1 MAQVTRA
8 ARKFTREEED
18 EFLPYDWEPDNLLN
32 RRPLT
37 PAVHAWLQTYHVDDY
52 YGRDGAG
59 TLLSFIVH
67 GEMYT
72 SAAAIPKAE
81 LVSLARD
88 LLARG
93 ADPNAGKNGSILFEA
108 CTGLAPDVMVPLLCE
123 AGADPNTTKDH
134 KGRTALAVV
143 LREVLKAQISCG
155 VTAPVGMKTHWSEL
169 DTLELVRAL
178 LRSGAQLDAIE
189 DSGDSSL
196 EYPFVDDQGRF
207 VRGPLSAE
215 SILRSYDC
223 FIPYEHTNTSQLP
236 EIKRLVAGVR
246 AAKGSYARYVKK
258 EVLVLRALVRK
269 RRATT
274 DDTNQQMAF
283 DILARSPDE
292 IAWRILGFR
301 RW

>member
-8 ARKFTREEED
+8 ARRLTREEEH
-18 EFLPYDWEPDNLLN
+18 EFLPYNDPSLPGLLN
-32 RRPLT
+32 QRPLT

-67 GEMYT
+67 GEMYSGT
-72 SAAAIPKAE
+72 TIPKAE

-93 ADPNAGKNGSILFEA
+93 ADPNAGKYGSILIEA
-108 CTGLAPDVMVPLLCE
+108 CTGVAPNLMVPLLLE
-123 AGADPNTTKDH
+123 AGADPTTKNSQ
-134 KGRTALAVV
+134 GRTALSFV
-143 LREVLKAQISCG
+143 LREVLKEQITGSRH
-155 VTAPVGMKTHWSEL
+155 VRAKSSEL
-169 DTLELVRAL
+169 DTLELVRAF
-178 LRSGAQLDAIE
+178 LRSGAQLDAIDVGCDE
-189 DSGDSSL
+189 GGASTPL
-196 EYPFVDDQGRF
+196 YYQGG
-207 VRGPLSAE
+207 VVLGPLSAE
-215 SILRSYDC
+215 QLLRIYDC
-223 FIPYEHTNTSQLP
+223 YIPWERANTSQLP
-236 EIKRLVAGVR
+236 EIERLVAGVR

-258 EVLVLRALVRK
+258 ELLVLRALVRK

-274 DDTNQQMAF
+274 ADEDQRTAF